1 YNDIRISYK
10 DIGFSSKD
18 ILKRQGETD
27 NVQFH
32 LISPLAF
39 TRYILIHRHFRNQVK
54 PMNGNNLIVAD
65 DTLVIKKKAS
75 YAVFRYRM
83 SQNCTV

>member
-1 YNDIRISYK
+1 MSYNDIV
-10 DIGFSSKD
+10 FSSKD

-27 NVQFH
+27 NVLFH
-32 LISPLAF
+32 LILPLAF
-39 TRYILIHRHFRNQVK
+39 TRYSLIHRHFRNQVK
-54 PMNGNNLIVAD
+54 AMNGNNLIVALD
-65 DTLVIKKKAS
+65 DTLVIKKEVS